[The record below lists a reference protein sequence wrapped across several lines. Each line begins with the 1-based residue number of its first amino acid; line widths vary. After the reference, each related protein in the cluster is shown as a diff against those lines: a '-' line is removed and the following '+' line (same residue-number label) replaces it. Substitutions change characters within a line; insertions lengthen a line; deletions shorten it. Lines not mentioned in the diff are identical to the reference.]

1 MSEQRLAELEE
12 LATARPLTDDEQRE
26 LDGLREGARITG
38 LKLTKTE
45 SRVTGLELRDTS
57 TGEVVVAWKPEQE

>member
-1 MSEQRLAELEE
+1 MNEQRLAELEE

-26 LDGLREGARITG
+26 LDGLREGAMVTE